1 MTSPAIDP
9 SAPVGASLPLANGAG
24 AAIELLKPRMRG
36 WLHAYAAIVA
46 VVAGAAL
53 ASVAAALRGAAAGL
67 STSLYAVTVVMLF
80 AVSASYHRI
89 RWQARGQAVMRRL
102 DHSTIFVFI
111 AGTYTAVAVNTLPRA
126 QATAVLAVVWSGA
139 AFGVALKVLWPHA
152 PAWVGVPCYIGLGW
166 VAVFV
171 MPELLHSGGA
181 AALTLLV
188 IGGVAYT
195 VGAVVYALHWPDP
208 SPTTFGFHEVF
219 HATTIVGA
227 LCQYIAIW
235 LALF

>member
-1 MTSPAIDP
+1 MTSRPVAAPAQ
-9 SAPVGASLPLANGAG
+9 ASLGEVAD
-24 AAIELLKPRMRG
+24 AAIGLLKPRMRG
-36 WLHAYAAIVA
+36 WLHTYAAIVSLA
-46 VVAGAAL
+46 AGAVL
-53 ASVAAALRGAAAGL
+53 VCVAAALRGSAAGL
-67 STSLYAVTVVMLF
+67 STSLYALTVVMLF

-89 RWQARGQAVMRRL
+89 PWQARGQAVMRRL

-111 AGTYTAVAVNTLPRA
+111 AGTYTALAVNALSRPT
-126 QATAVLAVVWSGA
+126 ATAVLAVVWSGA

-171 MPELLHSGGA
+171 MPELLRNGGV
-181 AALTLLV
+181 AALVLLI

-219 HATTIVGA
+219 HAATIVGA
-227 LCQYIAIW
+227 VCQYIAIW